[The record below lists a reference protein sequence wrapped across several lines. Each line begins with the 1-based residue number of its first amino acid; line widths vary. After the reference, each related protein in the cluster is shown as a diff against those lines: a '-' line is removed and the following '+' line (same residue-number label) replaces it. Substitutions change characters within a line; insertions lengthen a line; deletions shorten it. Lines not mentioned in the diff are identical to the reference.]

1 MIRVFIG
8 DDVRLDC
15 VNVNE
20 NMTLRA
26 LLDAQIVDY
35 SSRVITMYGSN
46 ITHSDLDRTFAYF
59 GYNGIPGHDKCYLLC
74 FSQDLA
80 KKSSTNSEPYGVP
93 FIWRVVRM
101 TILVATFIGLDL
113 NSAPWYMYPAVVSV
127 ALSWWVNNKT
137 RLW

>member
-26 LLDAQIVDY
+26 FLDAQSVGY
-35 SSRVITMYGSN
+35 SSRVITMNGN
-46 ITHSDLDRTFAYF
+46 NLTPSDLDRTFAYF
-59 GYNGIPGHDKCYLLC
+59 GYNGIPDHDKCYLLC
-74 FSQDLA
+74 FPQALD
-80 KKSSTNSEPYGVP
+80 KKNSTNSEPYEVP

-101 TILVATFIGLDL
+101 TILVITFIGLEL
-113 NSAPWYMYPAVVSV
+113 NSAPWYMYLAVVSV